1 MLQFALLIVIGLFVG
16 LFVISMGGGGGAI
29 YLGVLTAVFN
39 LAPASAAAT
48 SIITALPSLA
58 IGCWL
63 YYRQGQINFHL
74 GNTMLISAIPS
85 VIIGALIAPFIPT
98 KLYNL
103 IIGLILFILGVQV
116 LYKLRT
122 SSQPQEAH
130 SSKLLPLI
138 FGAISGLM
146 VGVAG
151 LSGGGP
157 IMAGLLVMG
166 ASMIQ
171 ASATSSYVLICMS
184 VIGAITHLSGGQIDW
199 SVGISLMCGAII
211 GAAIAPKLMKKVA
224 VGRGAV
230 ILKIIMGVLLI
241 FMGLKTFLN

>member
-138 FGAISGLM
+138 LGAISGLM
-146 VGVAG
+146 AG
-151 LSGGGP
+151 GRVKRWRP

>member
-1 MLQFALLIVIGLFVG
+1 MIIVGLFVG
-16 LFVISMGGGGGAI
+16 IFVISMGGGGGSI

-48 SIITALPSLA
+48 SIVTSLPALA
-58 IGCWL
+58 MGCWL

-98 KLYNL
+98 KLYSV
-103 IIGLILFILGVQV
+103 IIGLILFVLGIQI
-116 LYKLRT
+116 LYKL
-122 SSQPQEAH
+122 H
-130 SSKLLPLI
+130 GNSKTKTQQQSKKLPLI
-138 FGAISGLM
+138 FGSISGLM

-157 IMAGLLVMG
+157 IMAGLLVLG

-184 VIGAITHLSGGQIDW
+184 IVGAIMHLSGGQVDW
-199 SVGISLMCGAII
+199 SAGFSLMIGAIV
-211 GAAIAPKLMKKVA
+211 GAAIAPRLMKKFA
-224 VGRGAV
+224 VGRGAL
-230 ILKIIMGVLLI
+230 ILNIFMGIMLI
-241 FMGLKTFLN
+241 LMGLKTML